1 MLRKTAGSR
10 FRRKCEEVWTAGWQQ
25 LLDRDR
31 STSSRG
37 RHTCMHVGS
46 RALPR
51 RPIRV
56 HAALA
61 GRGRLAVGGGGG
73 SGRRQ
78 SVGLGARCCRSASP
92 CLQTHGLQTRRV
104 PACPCVGSATHTETE
119 LGAGDDSRDTAG
131 RLRTARGFIRVC
143 AKNHSRGMHAARGI
157 TVIVRSKSKTWTEHG
172 TLHRRDRVAS

>member
-1 MLRKTAGSR
+1 MDGRVAAAAGQGQINVIPWEAYMHACGEPGATASSDPR
-10 FRRKCEEVWTAGWQQ
+10 
-25 LLDRDR
+25 
-31 STSSRG
+31 SRG
-37 RHTCMHVGS
+37 VGGQ
-46 RALPR
+46 
-51 RPIRV
+51 I
-56 HAALA
+56 
-61 GRGRLAVGGGGG
+61 GGQIGRLAVGGGGG
-73 SGRRQ
+73 SGGRQ

-157 TVIVRSKSKTWTEHG
+157 TVIARSKSKTWTEHG